1 MAIAALDLG
10 RRRIGLA
17 IADDD
22 GLAVHPIGALERH
35 SIIRDLEL
43 IRIRLAEYEV
53 SRVVVGLPLN
63 MDGSAGPAALAAQAF
78 AERLHESSGLP
89 IDLFDERLTS
99 FEAEARLREMSL
111 GHSHGIAGGARNKIR
126 NKSKSDR
133 DKGMIDAV
141 AASIILEGWLIR
153 RRSNQVP

>member
-22 GLAVHPIGALERH
+22 GLAVHPIGALERR
-35 SIIRDLEL
+35 STVRDLEL
-43 IRIRLAEYEV
+43 IRTRLAEYEV

-78 AERLHESSGLP
+78 AERLSESSGLP
-89 IDLFDERLTS
+89 VDLFDERLTS
-99 FEAEARLREMSL
+99 FAAETRLREMSS
-111 GHSHGIAGGARNKIR
+111 GQSDGTRNKTR

-141 AASIILEGWLIR
+141 AASIILEGWLIQ
-153 RRSNQVP
+153 RRSNQAT

>member
-22 GLAVHPIGALERH
+22 GLAVHPIGALERR
-35 SIIRDLEL
+35 STVRDLEL
-43 IRIRLAEYEV
+43 IRTRLTEY
-53 SRVVVGLPLN
+53 
-63 MDGSAGPAALAAQAF
+63 DGSAGPAALAAQAF
-78 AERLHESSGLP
+78 AERLSESSGLP
-89 IDLFDERLTS
+89 VDLFDERLTS
-99 FEAEARLREMSL
+99 FEAETRLREMSS
-111 GHSHGIAGGARNKIR
+111 GQSDGTRNKTR

-141 AASIILEGWLIR
+141 AASIILEGWLIQ
-153 RRSNQVP
+153 RRSNQAT